1 MRQFREIMEDVDP
14 EKRTDVEEEAPA
26 PKAVEATATVP
37 VATGTFSY
45 EDLKNSY
52 PPGVIPCAKEDYLNA
67 AEFQTVFSM
76 TKEEFK
82 ALPMWKQQAQKKKVG
97 LF

>member
-1 MRQFREIMEDVDP
+1 MIQLREIMEDVDP
-14 EKRTDVEEEAPA
+14 EKRTDVKEEAPA

-82 ALPMWKQQAQKKKVG
+82 ALPKWKQQAQKKKVG